1 MKSRNLMLMLIV
13 FFALV
18 SCIDQQKS
26 NDKAVVRDWSS
37 PESIDPFDENTG
49 SFLDDDLRDYMINAD
64 QAYWNKDYKLA
75 AQNYLYLL
83 SHNVYDIIST
93 YNLACTY
100 ALLEK
105 PDLSAKF
112 LFRAIDLGFVD
123 FNYIQKDTDFD
134 KVRDNPL
141 FKTAIDS
148 IGQMIKN
155 LGDEVVVEA
164 RSLMKVRIA
173 KPLAFYPDQKYTMVI
188 GLHGHS
194 SNQNQM
200 VKIWRYFDIPEFIF
214 AVPQAPYS
222 VPIGQANEFRWNIDE
237 VSSDVTA
244 KSEKMS
250 TKYVLEIMK
259 NMRSRFNINDIYLL
273 GMHQGSSVAFDV
285 ALNNPQLVK
294 GVIIFGTDFDIATI
308 PEEVIDKAKGL
319 KFFMVNSPKDIYVD
333 QERYKKIKDTLESK
347 GFEVVYTEIDNEYSI
362 SRDALKASEKWF
374 LGR

>member
-1 MKSRNLMLMLIV
+1 MNSKNLMLMLIV
-13 FFALV
+13 VLSLI
-18 SCIDQQKS
+18 SCVDQQSK
-26 NDKAVVRDWSS
+26 KEKVIVRDWSS

-123 FNYIQKDTDFD
+123 FNYIQKDPDFD
-134 KVRDNPL
+134 KVRDNPV

-164 RSLMKVRIA
+164 RSLMKVRVA

-194 SNQNQM
+194 SNHNQM

-237 VSSDVTA
+237 VSSDVTV

-250 TKYVLEIMK
+250 TQYVLEIMK
-259 NMRSRFNINDIYLL
+259 NMKSRYNVGDIYLL

-285 ALNNPQLVK
+285 ALNNPKLVK

-308 PEEVIDKAKGL
+308 PDEVINKAKGL
-319 KFFMVNSPKDIYVD
+319 KFFMVNSPNDIYVD
-333 QERYKKIKDTLESK
+333 QERYQKIKNTLESN
-347 GFEVVYTEIDNEYSI
+347 GFEVVYTEIDNEFSI

>member
-1 MKSRNLMLMLIV
+1 MNSKNLMLMLIV
-13 FFALV
+13 VLSLI
-18 SCIDQQKS
+18 SCTDQQS
-26 NDKAVVRDWSS
+26 NKEKVIVRDWSS

-134 KVRDNPL
+134 KVRDNPV

-164 RSLMKVRIA
+164 KSLMKVRIA

-194 SNQNQM
+194 SNHNQM

-237 VSSDVTA
+237 VSSDVTV
-244 KSEKMS
+244 KSENMS
-250 TKYVLEIMK
+250 TQYVLEIMN
-259 NMRSRFNINDIYLL
+259 NMKSRYNVGDIYLL

-285 ALNNPQLVK
+285 ALKNPKLVK

-308 PEEVIDKAKGL
+308 PDEIINKAKGL
-319 KFFMVNSPKDIYVD
+319 KFFMVNSPNDIYVD
-333 QERYKKIKDTLESK
+333 QERYLKIKNTLESK
-347 GFEVVYTEIDNEYSI
+347 GFEVVYTEIDSEFSI

>member
-1 MKSRNLMLMLIV
+1 MNSKNLMLMLIV
-13 FFALV
+13 VLCLI
-18 SCIDQQKS
+18 SCIDQQSTKE
-26 NDKAVVRDWSS
+26 KVIVRDWSS

-123 FNYIQKDTDFD
+123 FNYIQ
-134 KVRDNPL
+134 
-141 FKTAIDS
+141 
-148 IGQMIKN
+148 MIKN

-164 RSLMKVRIA
+164 KSLMKVRIA

-194 SNQNQM
+194 SNHNQM

-237 VSSDVTA
+237 VSSDVTV

-250 TKYVLEIMK
+250 TQYVLEIMK
-259 NMRSRFNINDIYLL
+259 NMKSRYNVGDIYLL

-308 PEEVIDKAKGL
+308 PDEVINKAKGL
-319 KFFMVNSPKDIYVD
+319 KFFMVNSPNDIYVD
-333 QERYKKIKDTLESK
+333 QERYQKIKKTLELK
-347 GFEVVYTEIDNEYSI
+347 GFEVVYTEVDNEFSI

>member
-1 MKSRNLMLMLIV
+1 MNSKNLMLMLIMFV
-13 FFALV
+13 VLI
-18 SCIDQQKS
+18 SCVDQKS
-26 NDKAVVRDWSS
+26 TTEKVIVKDWSS

-49 SFLDDDLRDYMINAD
+49 NFLDDDLRDYMIRAD
-64 QAYWNKDYKLA
+64 QAYWSKNYKLA

-83 SHNVYDIIST
+83 RHNVYDIIST

-123 FNYIQKDTDFD
+123 FNYIQKDSDFD
-134 KVRDNPL
+134 KIRDNPV

-155 LGDEVVVEA
+155 LGEEVVVESK
-164 RSLMKVRIA
+164 SLMKCRVV
-173 KPLAFYPDQKYTMVI
+173 KPLAFYPDQQYTMVI

-194 SNQNQM
+194 SNHNQM

-214 AVPQAPYS
+214 VVPQAPYS

-237 VSSDVTA
+237 VSSGVTV

-250 TKYVLEIMK
+250 TKYVLEIIKDMK
-259 NMRSRFNINDIYLL
+259 SRYNVKDLYLL

-285 ALNNPQLVK
+285 ALNNPEMVK
-294 GVIIFGTDFDIATI
+294 GVIIFGTDFDISTI
-308 PEEVIDKAKGL
+308 PDKIISQAKGL

-347 GFEVVYTEIDNEYSI
+347 GFEVEYIEIDNEYSI

-374 LGR
+374 MGR